1 MQEEKISIFPFCG
14 VCVRRVGGVC
24 KVLKVLNQRRSVM
37 QSNYN
42 TIQRIF
48 FFFKKEKLK
57 EVNKSDTFQ
66 TMKIGSGIVMS
77 SLF

>member
-1 MQEEKISIFPFCG
+1 ML
-14 VCVRRVGGVC
+14 CVLGGVGGVC

-48 FFFKKEKLK
+48 FLKEKLK
-57 EVNKSDTFQ
+57 EVNKSDTFPDNEDWLRN
-66 TMKIGSGIVMS
+66 SYVF
-77 SLF
+77 LF